1 MEDYITLNEIYIH
14 DSKLFKTKNLKSFVK
29 NHKISENDMVMKGAK
44 ILGIKKNWVKK
55 NIPSLN
61 LKLEEFDNDG
71 FFFEVLPVLEKYMP
85 KIKIFNPTTFNLDTT
100 TIKYFI
106 KDGVRTPYFT
116 MKGYVKIKIFFNDFD
131 NHGYEWLYELMN
143 GILQAHIHNL
153 ENIKEMVALNHAPIV
168 KVIDGNMTISNHV
181 FDINKDDIVIDFK
194 RIGDLK
200 KETNLKQVI
209 EDYKCPLYSQLQ
221 TNFLK
226 GLKEAEDNFNA
237 KIKELT
243 HERVIQHLQQEL
255 DKEKCLKDQVL
266 SLTQSFIPMAVL
278 NGEVKPSPSISVCTS
293 PFKPSDKSASF
304 GKLKPSKIQ

>member
-1 MEDYITLNEIYIH
+1 MEDYVTLNEIYIH

-29 NHKISENDMVMKGAK
+29 NHKISENDMVMKGSK
-44 ILGIKKNWVKK
+44 ILGIKKNWIKK

-61 LKLEEFDNDG
+61 LKLEEFDNNNY
-71 FFFEVLPVLEKYMP
+71 FFEVLPVLEKYIP
-85 KIKIFNPTTFNLDTT
+85 KIKNFNPTAFNLDTT
-100 TIKYFI
+100 TIKYFM

-116 MKGYVKIKIFFNDFD
+116 RKGYVKIKIFFNDFD

-143 GILQAHIHNL
+143 GVFQSQISNL
-153 ENIKEMVALNHAPIV
+153 DNIKEMVALNHAPIV
-168 KVIDGNMTISNHV
+168 KVVDGNMMISNHV
-181 FDINKDDIVIDFK
+181 FDINKDDIVVDFK
-194 RIGDLK
+194 RVGELK

-209 EDYKCPLYSQLQ
+209 EAYKCPLYSQLQ
-221 TNFLK
+221 TTFVK
-226 GLKEAEDNFNA
+226 SLKEVEDSFNA

-266 SLTQSFIPMAVL
+266 SLTQSFIPMSVL
-278 NGEVKPSPSISVCTS
+278 NGEIKPSPSMSLCTS
-293 PFKPSDKSASF
+293 PFKSLDKNPSF